1 MVRYIFM
8 RYGFLMSCSI
18 VWFAFMVLPYLVA
31 GVIVNLTPLD
41 LGGGDTMGRRNIF
54 HLPFVILGLASAF
67 VGAGVY
73 YVVGR
78 KVMRFLRLWDDELAE
93 MSFKQFRYYRRG
105 YRVTPRARRKS
116 RNDKE

>member
-1 MVRYIFM
+1 
-8 RYGFLMSCSI
+8 MSCTI
-18 VWFAFMVLPYLVA
+18 VWFAFMALPYLAA

-41 LGGGDTMGRRNIF
+41 LEGGDTMGRPNIF
-54 HLPFVILGLASAF
+54 YLPFVILGLASAF

-78 KVMRFLRLWDDELAE
+78 KILLALGLFGDELAE
-93 MSFKQFRYYRRG
+93 LSFKQFRYYRRG